1 MEAGVTRDADE
12 IRQEID
18 DTREELGETLEA
30 IGARVAP
37 GHVAQRVRD
46 DVDDKLDKVSPARV
60 LRRRTEGLRT
70 SLRRVAESG
79 AGDAGGAVGDAGGAA
94 APGDR
99 LRRMCST
106 AVDEVSSA
114 PPPAQ
119 ALAAFGGGLA
129 LTAILPSFA
138 RRRLTA
144 LVLGAAVAAYAL
156 ARPPR

>member
-1 MEAGVTRDADE
+1 MEAGVTSDADE

-79 AGDAGGAVGDAGGAA
+79 AVDAGAAVADSGGTAA
-94 APGDR
+94 VGDR

-129 LTAILPSFA
+129 FTAILPRFA
-138 RRRLTA
+138 RRRSTA
-144 LVLGAAVAAYAL
+144 LLLGAAVAAYAFSRL
-156 ARPPR
+156 GK